1 MGWIGCFIGAGIME
15 YWMLVGPFMV
25 LAMMGTW
32 VEGME

>member
-1 MGWIGCFIGAGIME
+1 ME